1 MSSKAKFNDSYQAY
15 LQAQKQKHSDTDSQ
29 RLQDL
34 ELTNDT
40 KSTDFSNAG
49 PCNAR
54 QQN

>member
-15 LQAQKQKHSDTDSQ
+15 LQAEKQKRSETNSQ
-29 RLQDL
+29 LQDL
-34 ELTNDT
+34 ELTNET